1 MDLMNDTTLLPVLIG
16 LILFFATMVRSVF
29 GFGGGLIAMPL
40 LTLVIGVQTAA
51 PIAAALN
58 TFNALFILLFNWK
71 KVDLSSAWRLV
82 LASILGIPL
91 GLLLLTKVY
100 EALVTGILAII
111 IILFSVYNLIKPQ
124 VKARISKESAWIF
137 GFFAGILGAAYNAN
151 GPLTVIYGTLR
162 KWPVDSFRATLQAYF
177 FPVGIIILLGQG
189 ATGLVTADVINYF
202 WILIPMFFLGQF
214 LGGKINKSI
223 PLATFEKGVHL
234 FLIATAIVMLVKIF

>member
-1 MDLMNDTTLLPVLIG
+1 LINNSELLPFLVG
-16 LILFFATMVRSVF
+16 LILFFATTVRSVF

-58 TFNALFILLFNWK
+58 TFNAFFILLFNWR
-71 KVDLSSAWRLV
+71 KVDINSAWRLV
-82 LASILGIPL
+82 LASILGVPL
-91 GLLLLTKVY
+91 GLLLLTKVF
-100 EALVTGILAII
+100 EGLVTGILAII
-111 IILFSVYNLIKPQ
+111 IIIFSVYNLIKPQ
-124 VKARISKESAWIF
+124 VKAVISKESAYIF

-177 FPVGIIILLGQG
+177 FPVGLIILLGQG
-189 ATGLVTADVINYF
+189 ATGLVTKDVINYF

-214 LGGKINKSI
+214 VGGKIIKAISVSI
-223 PLATFEKGVHL
+223 FEKGVHF

>member
-1 MDLMNDTTLLPVLIG
+1 MDLMNDISLLPILIG

-58 TFNALFILLFNWK
+58 TFNALFILLFNWR
-71 KVDLSSAWRLV
+71 KVDISSAWRLV
-82 LASILGIPL
+82 LASLCGIPL

-100 EALVTGILAII
+100 EALVTGILAVVII
-111 IILFSVYNLIKPQ
+111 IFSVYNLIKPQ
-124 VKARISKESAWIF
+124 VKARVSKHTAYIF

-151 GPLTVIYGTLR
+151 GPLAVIFGTLR
-162 KWPVDSFRATLQAYF
+162 KWPADSFRATLQAYF

-189 ATGLVTADVINYF
+189 ATGLITEEVIQYF
-202 WILIPMFFLGQF
+202 WVLVPMFFIGLFVGER
-214 LGGKINKSI
+214 INRSMS
-223 PLATFEKGVHL
+223 LSAFEKGIHL
-234 FLIATAIVMLVKIF
+234 FLIATAVFMIIKIF